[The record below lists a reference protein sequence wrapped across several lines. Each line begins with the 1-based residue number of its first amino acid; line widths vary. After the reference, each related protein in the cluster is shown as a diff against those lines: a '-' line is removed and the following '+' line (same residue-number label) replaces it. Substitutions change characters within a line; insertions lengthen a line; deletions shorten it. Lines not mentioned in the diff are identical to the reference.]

1 MVVELK
7 EFDRSKVDITSVLG
21 AYSESTR
28 LLHLRFN
35 LADVEWAQQE
45 VSYQHLL
52 APD

>member
-35 LADVEWAQQE
+35 LADVAQQE

>member
-28 LLHLRFN
+28 HLRFN
-35 LADVEWAQQE
+35 VADVAQQE